1 MYLCNVFLT
10 KGFLIGEKATYA
22 DSTSFVHIFQL
33 GDLEAV
39 KQLLEDSDVDVN
51 AVGRDGFTPLIFASV
66 VSNS

>member
-10 KGFLIGEKATYA
+10 KGFLIGGKAIYA
-22 DSTSFVHIFQL
+22 DSTSFVNIFQL

-51 AVGRDGFTPLIFASV
+51 AAGRDGFTPLIFASV